1 MRFLI
6 QVNYLAD
13 TNCNFVLTPQTT
25 PPPND
30 YSNTHEGNSIAKD
43 NDKDTKL
50 WSRKIIKTIKLHLT

>member
-6 QVNYLAD
+6 QVNYLAN

-43 NDKDTKL
+43 NDNDKDTNYGLGRLSKP
-50 WSRKIIKTIKLHLT
+50 SNCT